1 MVLLCYNIND
11 LRIILNLLNIR
22 IQAYRLNRKTSPHVY
37 FPYNS
42 VKKELLRILFLGKQ
56 YNFNDEIKWRRRIDQ
71 EAANERKL
79 TLNK

>member
-1 MVLLCYNIND
+1 MVQLCYNIND

-37 FPYNS
+37 FHYNS

-56 YNFNDEIKWRRRIDQ
+56 YNFNDEIKWRRRIDKK
-71 EAANERKL
+71 EANERIINIK
-79 TLNK
+79 